1 MKQKPDF
8 VVLSTNCGAQ
18 EDRLVGIVGIGAPLG
33 SHHRQKLEKVG
44 ETNEKGG
51 DCLCLEKETTKT
63 PCMSKIRVVS
73 QKKIKGWWKKEPFS
87 KVVSGVEEWHS
98 AEKHPLSQ

>member
-33 SHHRQKLEKVG
+33 SHHRQLEKVG

-73 QKKIKGWWKKEPFS
+73 PKNKRLVEKGTFFKGGKWRRRM
-87 KVVSGVEEWHS
+87 
-98 AEKHPLSQ
+98 ACR